1 MTRRRNIDEELKI
14 SYTKMALNWCVE
26 NLGVNRRKR
35 KKLILE
41 INDKDFSQSRIIY
54 YGKYCFNQ
62 NKIVIYIS
70 SCETIDDLI
79 STTIEFSLSIL
90 FHMLLLFSKSMRKT
104 GEKKRGK
111 IH

>member
-41 INDKDFSQSRIIY
+41 IN
-54 YGKYCFNQ
+54 
-62 NKIVIYIS
+62 
-70 SCETIDDLI
+70 
-79 STTIEFSLSIL
+79 TIEFSLSIL

>member
-54 YGKYCFNQ
+54 NRVLF
-62 NKIVIYIS
+62 IDIIPHV
-70 SCETIDDLI
+70 TI
-79 STTIEFSLSIL
+79 IL
-90 FHMLLLFSKSMRKT
+90 
-104 GEKKRGK
+104 K
-111 IH
+111 IHAKDRRKETR